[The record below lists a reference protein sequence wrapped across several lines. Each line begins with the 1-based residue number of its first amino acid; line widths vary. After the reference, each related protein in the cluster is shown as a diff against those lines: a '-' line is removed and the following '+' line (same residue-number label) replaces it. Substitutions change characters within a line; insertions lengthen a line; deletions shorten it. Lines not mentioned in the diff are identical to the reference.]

1 MSVHRG
7 KQVPFAVWC
16 AGWLSDGQR
25 HFGQA
30 SCHPVFT
37 IRCSDESVGVI
48 HSTLDLS
55 FGNASGK
62 VFTRRLSHG
71 DGRRHVT
78 ADRAIPQGFPISI
91 TRIFDAG
98 APQVLSPDCTWKH
111 VYSS

>member
-62 VFTRRLSHG
+62 VFTRRSPPCHCGPSH
-71 DGRRHVT
+71 T
-78 ADRAIPQGFPISI
+78 SGFPH
-91 TRIFDAG
+91 
-98 APQVLSPDCTWKH
+98 QYHPDI
-111 VYSS
+111 